1 MQRSHLEMST
11 ALQPFRQEAAYLF
24 GLTSI
29 QGNEF
34 TILAKIE
41 KPIPEN
47 PFIKGLTLQW
57 NFSPGK
63 LELEWN
69 GETIFMGE
77 ENASFVPEPIDYDL
91 ARFRYKLSIPI

>member
-1 MQRSHLEMST
+1 MST

-41 KPIPEN
+41 IEN
-47 PFIKGLTLQW
+47 SGESVYQGADIAMEFQ
-57 NFSPGK
+57 PG
-63 LELEWN
+63 
-69 GETIFMGE
+69 
-77 ENASFVPEPIDYDL
+77 
-91 ARFRYKLSIPI
+91 